1 MTQHTTV
8 LKLLT
13 PAELAVL
20 AGSTRSNTQAA
31 WLLANGIPYLVG
43 ADGKVKVLAAEIYS
57 RLSSER
63 PARNVGEVVRVGSV
77 SSLMT
82 TELAPTDK
90 LTEMQMADELG
101 TSLKALQHRRY
112 RGQIPEGVWMKHGR
126 TIYYSLQRYDEW
138 LESVWKPA
146 LPPQIRTELRPPKP
160 RRNGSAT
167 YPLLR

>member
-1 MTQHTTV
+1 MAQHTPI

-13 PAELAVL
+13 PAELSLL

-31 WLLANGIPYLVG
+31 WLMANGIPYLVG

-57 RLSSER
+57 RLSSESPAGNGSEAPRTR
-63 PARNVGEVVRVGSV
+63 PA
-77 SSLMT
+77 LPLLT
-82 TELAPTDK
+82 AELAPSDK
-90 LTEMQMADELG
+90 LTETQMADELG

-112 RGQIPEGVWMKHGR
+112 GGQIPEGVWMKQGR
-126 TIYYSLQRYDEW
+126 TIYYSLKRYDDW
-138 LESVWKPA
+138 LESVWKPK
-146 LPPQIRTELRPPKP
+146 LLPQIQTELRPPRP

>member
-1 MTQHTTV
+1 MVQHKPN

-13 PAELAVL
+13 PAELALL

-43 ADGKVKVLAAEIYS
+43 ADGKVKVLAAEIYR

-63 PARNVGEVVRVGSV
+63 AARDVCEVACIRPASP
-77 SSLMT
+77 LT
-82 TELAPTDK
+82 TVELAPSDK

-126 TIYYSLQRYDEW
+126 KIYYSLQRYDEW
-138 LESVWKPA
+138 LESVWKPK
-146 LPPQIRTELRPPKP
+146 LPPQIRTELRLPKP
-160 RRNGSAT
+160 RRNGSAA

>member
-1 MTQHTTV
+1 MVQHMSI

-13 PAELAVL
+13 PAELALL

-43 ADGKVKVLAAEIYS
+43 ADRKVKVLAAEIYN

-63 PARNVGEVVRVGSV
+63 PARDVGEVARAGSV
-77 SSLMT
+77 SSLLT
-82 TELAPTDK
+82 TELASTDK
-90 LTEMQMADELG
+90 LTETQMADELA

-112 RGQIPEGVWMKHGR
+112 RGQIPEGVWMKQGR

-138 LESVWKPA
+138 LESIWRSGSVP
-146 LPPQIRTELRPPKP
+146 ELRSKQRPPKL
-160 RRNGSAT
+160 RRDRSAS
-167 YPLLR
+167 YPMLR

>member
-1 MTQHTTV
+1 MAHTLV
-8 LKLLT
+8 LKLIT
-13 PAELAVL
+13 PAELALL
-20 AGSTRSNTQAA
+20 AGSARSNTQAG

-63 PARNVGEVVRVGSV
+63 VVRDVCEVACIRPASP
-77 SSLMT
+77 LT
-82 TELAPTDK
+82 TVELAPSDK

-112 RGQIPEGVWMKHGR
+112 RGQIPEGVWMKQGR

-138 LESVWKPA
+138 LESIWKPNVA
-146 LPPQIRTELRPPKP
+146 LQVKMRHRLRAP
-160 RRNGSAT
+160 RKAASKFD
-167 YPLLR
+167 LLLL